1 VTAATFIVS
10 KHPFGPVEDGETRIT
25 RRLLDAAAASC
36 RVRVVALTEPAGVRG
51 GPVEVVEVPKPALR
65 PARLALA
72 GAARRRSLIHAR
84 FAPAALVRA
93 LSEEPARVLV
103 ARRVY
108 MAQAALDA
116 GRGAPADRL
125 VALVDVLESRVMTM
139 RRSPLAPLLAL
150 EARRTRRDERRCV
163 QGASEV
169 AFLSDTEARALEGVA
184 AGRRLDLA
192 LPPAPEPAALDE
204 PLAVFVGDRR
214 WVPNADALARLLG
227 LWPRIARGASRARL
241 LVVGH
246 PARRERIPNDPS
258 IEAPGFV
265 EDLDALWRSVA
276 VLLAPVSIG
285 GGVRVKVLDAA
296 RHGVPVVGS
305 PDAIGAT
312 GDYLPIATRASDDEF
327 VEDAVGLL
335 ADARRRRDEGHSL
348 FEANRSLHE
357 RGFVEEQVARLLVGA
372 PAPGPA
378 TRASA

>member
-1 VTAATFIVS
+1 MTTAAFIVS

-25 RRLLDAAAASC
+25 RRLLDAAAAAC
-36 RVRVVALTEPAGVRG
+36 HVKVVALTEPAGVRS
-51 GPVEVVEVPKPALR
+51 GPFEVVEVAKPTVRL
-65 PARLALA
+65 PRLALA

-84 FAPAALVRA
+84 FAPASLVRA
-93 LSEEPARVLV
+93 LREEPARVLV

-125 VALVDVLESRVMTM
+125 VALVDVLESSVMTL

-163 QGASEV
+163 RAASEV

-184 AGRRLDLA
+184 RGRRLDLA
-192 LPPAPEPAALDE
+192 LPPAQEPAALEE
-204 PLAVFVGDRR
+204 PVAVFVGDRR
-214 WVPNADALARLLG
+214 WEPNADALSRLLA
-227 LWPRIARGASRARL
+227 LWPRIARGAPRARL

-246 PARRERIPNDPS
+246 RARGERMPSDPS
-258 IEAPGFV
+258 IETLGFV

-312 GDYLPIATRASDDEF
+312 GDYLPIVPRSSDEEF
-327 VEDAVGLL
+327 VGEAVALL
-335 ADARRRRDEGHSL
+335 ADERRRRDEGRAL

-357 RGFVEEQVARLLVGA
+357 RGFVEEQVAALLVGRPAQA
-372 PAPGPA
+372 PATPA
-378 TRASA
+378 ST